1 MHRASIL
8 LALLALL
15 FATPAQAQAPETFGA
30 MADAQRIAADWKL
43 GAVTLREV
51 DGQDIESLP
60 APAIHIG
67 KGFIDRLS
75 KLREPKQ
82 RKAALTFILLHELW
96 HTKQRL
102 VAPARFADDELRPV
116 TECQADLEAA
126 TAYARD
132 RWSSG
137 VVRADETVSASPRT
151 MDFRATWDTLM
162 VMTAAQEGAK
172 DHLTA
177 SQRAVAMNL
186 GLQRGIAEGLKAVPQ
201 LPAALQQAGR
211 LLEPFADNGHSADSF
226 AWSWEMCERIV
237 GHDKSAVLDVRWN
250 DTDMTEDGDGSA
262 ADSWVKFKLSAH
274 NTSGRPIRASLTALA
289 GTHPDGK
296 EDEPEQHVLSGIAT
310 STVDLQPGEKK
321 MLEGRMRLNPDK
333 PEAHEWFVWAAPPID
348 GALVS
353 ASYLGPAPVPP
364 ACSDR
369 WVLTRDDPLQAQL
382 ADLAQLGAAARE
394 GFQGLLGPVWAT
406 INDETIYHSRL
417 NVAGAIETRLH
428 PRRQG
433 VIPPHAISKLYQG
446 PSEAE
451 ASRIY
456 RASLAALRRLC
467 AAEVGDLKE
476 TTLPNGL
483 VIFNVERLTPLSK
496 ASLRLYKREPG
507 LKKAGPE
514 YHVDWSVYRT
524 GLQ

>member
-1 MHRASIL
+1 MHRAPIL

-15 FATPAQAQAPETFGA
+15 FAAPAQAQAPETLEA

-43 GAVTLREV
+43 GTVTLLEV
-51 DGQDIESLP
+51 DGRDIESLP

-67 KGFIDRLS
+67 KGFTDGLS
-75 KLREPKQ
+75 KLREPRQ

-96 HTKQRL
+96 HTRQRL

-126 TAYARD
+126 MAYARD
-132 RWSSG
+132 RWASG
-137 VVRADETVSASPRT
+137 AIGADETVSASPRT
-151 MDFRATWDTLM
+151 MDFRATWDTL
-162 VMTAAQEGAK
+162 VAMTAAQEGAK

-177 SQRAVAMNL
+177 PQRAIAMNL

-211 LLEPFADNGHSADSF
+211 LLEPFAYNGPSADTF

-237 GHDKSAVLDVRWN
+237 GHDESAVLEVRWN
-250 DTDMTEDGDGSA
+250 DTDTTAEGDGSA
-262 ADSWVKFKLSAH
+262 GDSWVKFKISAH
-274 NTSGRPIRASLTALA
+274 NTSARPIRASLTALA
-289 GTHPDGK
+289 GTHPVGK
-296 EDEPEQHVLSGIAT
+296 EDKPEHHVLSGIAT

-333 PEAHEWFVWAAPPID
+333 PKTDEWFVWAAPPID

-369 WVLTRDDPLQAQL
+369 WALTRGDPLQAQL
-382 ADLAQLGAAARE
+382 DDLARLGAAASE
-394 GFQGLLGPVWAT
+394 GFKDLLGPVWT
-406 INDETIYHSRL
+406 KINDETIYYSRL

-428 PRRQG
+428 PLRQG

-456 RASLAALRRLC
+456 RTSLAALRRFC
-467 AAEVGDLKE
+467 EAEVGDLKE
-476 TTLPNGL
+476 RRLPNGL
-483 VIFNVERLTPLSK
+483 LIFSVERLTPLSK
-496 ASLRLYKREPG
+496 ASLRLYKRDQG
-507 LKKAGPE
+507 LKTAGPE
-514 YHVDWSVYRT
+514 YHVDWLVYRT